1 MSLEQNDEKACFFA
15 YWYSFMEIKSWLENI
30 GVGVVK
36 NGSCDS
42 KVCMYVKNELAC
54 LGVATLV
61 LGLRTLKSAVIQEG
75 KVILIIIGWAWSKMD
90 EAW

>member
-1 MSLEQNDEKACFFA
+1 
-15 YWYSFMEIKSWLENI
+15 
-30 GVGVVK
+30 
-36 NGSCDS
+36 
-42 KVCMYVKNELAC
+42 MYVKNELAC

-90 EAW
+90 EA